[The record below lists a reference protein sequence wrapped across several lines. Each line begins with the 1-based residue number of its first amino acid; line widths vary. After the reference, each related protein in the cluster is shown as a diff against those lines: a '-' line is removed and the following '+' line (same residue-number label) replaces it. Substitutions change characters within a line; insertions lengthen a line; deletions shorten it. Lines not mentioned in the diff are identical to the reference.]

1 MYNIHYPRLTYAY
14 PCLKSVNILCLV
26 IKAEDLR
33 HTALSHTWSTSEQD
47 FMNSSTKQN
56 SKASSFYA
64 GIQRFLLRRG
74 GGGAPK
80 MKDNFVF
87 QGVGVH
93 GLFLFSVTLHC
104 KFFICLKFQGEWWEQ
119 PPPPLQPSLTTP

>member
-33 HTALSHTWSTSEQD
+33 HKPYLIHFRARLHE
-47 FMNSSTKQN
+47 FIHKTKLQ
-56 SKASSFYA
+56 
-64 GIQRFLLRRG
+64 GIFILCRDPEIFTKEGRW
-74 GGGAPK
+74 GAPK

-104 KFFICLKFQGEWWEQ
+104 KFFICLKFQGEWSEQ